1 MLLKLD
7 REEAAYIRWRLLVSD
22 RDNPTAI
29 RIMEEIEG
37 HYPDAQ
43 PKREDVGLPTLGDLI
58 ELSAYQEL
66 NG

>member
-29 RIMEEIEG
+29 KIMESIEA
-37 HYPDAQ
+37 HYPGSE
-43 PKREDVGLPTLGDLI
+43 PKREDVGIPSLGDLI
-58 ELSAYQEL
+58 ELSVYQGL